1 MEKKGSFRWIFII
14 LIISLAIA
22 FFWDSVPLI
31 KDSVHSALNPSAG
44 ALLNWN
50 ITWGMI
56 ILVFIITILMT
67 IAQKYGTDQK
77 ALKEI
82 KAEQKKIQEEMK
94 QYKDHPEKVA
104 ELTKKQFEF
113 MPLMMKHSLRPI
125 IYTGIPI
132 ILFFRWFMDFFEAMP
147 DFKFF
152 GFFSWFWFYLIL
164 SIIFSMILRKVMK
177 VH

>member
-1 MEKKGSFRWIFII
+1 
-14 LIISLAIA
+14 
-22 FFWDSVPLI
+22 
-31 KDSVHSALNPSAG
+31 
-44 ALLNWN
+44 
-50 ITWGMI
+50 
-56 ILVFIITILMT
+56 MT

-113 MPLMMKHSLRPI
+113 MPLMMKHSMRPI

-132 ILFFRWFMDFFEAMP
+132 ILFFRWFMDIFEAMP
-147 DFKFF
+147 DFRFF
-152 GFFSWFWFYLIL
+152 GFFSWFWFYLVL